1 MNSAVS
7 VHYAVQ
13 TCDSQSYQSSKR
25 FCGTDRTLLSKKS
38 MMSLIN
44 SIEDSVKK
52 NPQCQHHVMIYKDRV
67 SQDLDQF
74 LDILT
79 QKNSRPNISISQADL
94 SPGSGIVDSISKCYQ
109 WLDNY
114 GKDLVFQIQDD
125 YLFAKSAIFD
135 SIDQF
140 FVAMN
145 EHDTQPII
153 QPFNDITYWAF
164 GYKNRSTPRLISL
177 GKQGYWIQIYDTSC
191 SFMTSHWQFRQHWDL
206 YNKFLDLI
214 PDLGKPQAKLENAS
228 LNYMFTQRGVLGLAP
243 INTLS
248 HHMQTQPDLYV
259 PWQPLWDSIDVNI

>member
-1 MNSAVS
+1 MTQRVDI
-7 VHYAVQ
+7 HYAVQ
-13 TCDSQSYQSSKR
+13 ICDTASYQGSKR
-25 FCGTDRTLLSKKS
+25 FCGDDRTLLSKKS
-38 MMSLIN
+38 LTSLFL
-44 SIEDSVKK
+44 SIEKSLTLNNQGRHNVLLL
-52 NPQCQHHVMIYKDRV
+52 CDRIT
-67 SQDLDQF
+67 DECNQF
-74 LDILT
+74 LDNTIDRFGSEHVHIQRQNLWP
-79 QKNSRPNISISQADL
+79 K
-94 SPGSGIVDSISKCYQ
+94 SGIVQSIRQCYQ
-109 WLDNY
+109 WLDDY

-125 YLFAKSAIFD
+125 YLFEPQALGNC
-135 SIDQF
+135 IDQF

-206 YNKFLDLI
+206 YDKFFNLI
-214 PDLGKPQAKLENAS
+214 PDFGKPQAKLENAS